1 MHRLLSSATVTL
13 VGLSSKALVH
23 SGFASVAVHGL
34 STLTAALDSP
44 ARDQGQGIITVA
56 NHISTLDDPLMWSV
70 LPAHYYLSP
79 RTTRWA
85 LGASEIMFTNPWVI
99 WILISSQG
107 RFFSTFFR
115 LGQTIETFRGK
126 GIAQPAVDLAIE
138 KLNTGGWVH
147 LYGEGKVNQSNT
159 YQVNDNGQLCLK
171 RFKWGV
177 GRIVMESKKPP
188 VIIPTWITGFDK
200 LMPEGR
206 KFPYK
211 FFPRPGAELSV
222 TFGQPLSAD
231 SIRRDLGVHLPLA
244 DYGSQSGL
252 KTGEEPGGWLGTEVQ
267 NRMKTAEGLSH
278 IRTRVTG
285 IIHDAV
291 ENLGR
296 SVSARLLD
304 NNRI

>member
-1 MHRLLSSATVTL
+1 M
-13 VGLSSKALVH
+13 
-23 SGFASVAVHGL
+23 
-34 STLTAALDSP
+34 
-44 ARDQGQGIITVA
+44 
-56 NHISTLDDPLMWSV
+56 
-70 LPAHYYLSP
+70 
-79 RTTRWA
+79 
-85 LGASEIMFTNPWVI
+85 
-99 WILISSQG
+99 
-107 RFFSTFFR
+107 
-115 LGQTIETFRGK
+115 
-126 GIAQPAVDLAIE
+126 
-138 KLNTGGWVH
+138 
-147 LYGEGKVNQSNT
+147 YGEGKVNQSNT
-159 YQVNDNGQLCLK
+159 YQVNGNGQLCLK

-177 GRIVMESKKPP
+177 YVHYSMSFTLVRCSCSLNSGRIVMESKKPP